1 MERTEAT
8 LALMLKDP
16 HAPLL
21 TIVLDYLSL
30 GRAWLE
36 RGRKEH
42 LDDPHAEPWTRARG
56 FLDRAVT
63 GLREAGDQSMLV
75 LGLLA
80 RAAYFRWYGD
90 FDAARADLCE
100 AREIAESGDMKLH
113 LCDYHLEAARLCE
126 AQGKTT
132 DAAEHSRTAKTI
144 IEETGYFRR
153 KEESN
158 YLQASAD
165 INQGVR

>member
-113 LCDYHLEAARLCE
+113 LCDYHLEAAPVRSPRQNHRRRGTLPDRKDHYRRDGILSKE
-126 AQGKTT
+126 RGKQLL
-132 DAAEHSRTAKTI
+132 
-144 IEETGYFRR
+144 TGFR
-153 KEESN
+153 
-158 YLQASAD
+158 
-165 INQGVR
+165 